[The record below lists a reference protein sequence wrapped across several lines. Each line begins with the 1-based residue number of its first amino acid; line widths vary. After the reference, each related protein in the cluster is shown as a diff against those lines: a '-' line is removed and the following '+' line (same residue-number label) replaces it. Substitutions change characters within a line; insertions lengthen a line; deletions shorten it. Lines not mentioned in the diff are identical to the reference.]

1 MTSRPERP
9 LLTLL
14 YVPADQPERVHKALD
29 SDADCVIL
37 DLEDAVP
44 PANKSRAR
52 ALAMDAAGAATRA
65 GRPLQVRINQAGSSW
80 CDADVEALGSTPVEV
95 GVRIP
100 KCALPHIVSQ
110 LADSLPDRPLHLL
123 VESALGVER
132 AFDLASAHPLV
143 TSIGLGE
150 ADLRADLGVRGD
162 EGLAYSR
169 GRVVS
174 AAAAAGL
181 SPPVMSVFPDT
192 RDADGLRRSC
202 EQGRLL
208 GFLGRT
214 AIHPRQLPV
223 IRQAFTPSGD
233 EVARARGLLTAAK
246 GVGGDGAIALPDGRF
261 VDEAVLRQA
270 RRTVALAEALGRR
283 GGGAGQR

>member
-1 MTSRPERP
+1 MTSRSERP

-44 PANKSRAR
+44 PANKPRAR
-52 ALAMDAAGAATRA
+52 ALAMNAAVAATHA
-65 GRPLQVRINQAGSSW
+65 GRSVQVRINQAGSSW

-100 KCALPHIVSQ
+100 KCALPQTVSE

-132 AFDLASAHPLV
+132 AFDFATAHPLV
-143 TSIGLGE
+143 TSTGLGE

-181 SPPVMSVFPDT
+181 PPPVMSVFLDT

-223 IRQAFTPSGD
+223 ICQAFTPSGD
-233 EVARARGLLTAAK
+233 EVVRARELLTAAR
-246 GVGGDGAIALPDGRF
+246 GVGGYGAIALPDGRF

-270 RRTVALAEALGRR
+270 RRTVAPPF
-283 GGGAGQR
+283 